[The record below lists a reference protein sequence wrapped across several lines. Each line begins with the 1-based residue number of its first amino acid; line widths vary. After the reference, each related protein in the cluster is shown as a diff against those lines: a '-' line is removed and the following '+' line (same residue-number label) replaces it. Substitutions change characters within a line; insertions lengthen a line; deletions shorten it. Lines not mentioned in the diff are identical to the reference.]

1 LTIDLNTQVQKAFK
15 RLENLSQCDIPSHEL
30 TSKLISE
37 LNTALHELQITAIEL
52 LEQNEE
58 MVASRQTLEKE
69 RCRYQ
74 ELFDFAPDGYLVTD
88 TEGIILE
95 ANSAATALFNLSRSL
110 LIGKPLSIFV
120 CSEEHTS
127 FRSRL
132 AEIKKE
138 TAAHNENW
146 ELIMLSRKRTKFPV
160 SITVGKVIASS
171 GGTKELR
178 WLLRDI
184 TKLKDT
190 ERDKRAEEL
199 VIANKELAYQNE
211 EKGKRAEE
219 LAIAYKELAYQNEEK
234 GKRAEELV
242 IANKELAYQNEEKG
256 KRAEELENA
265 REAAETMNKRL
276 VMTLNELAIKETEKE
291 FEHEK
296 LLESQK
302 QMAIILESM
311 TDCFLAIDSDWHC
324 TYINR
329 AGEITSGKS
338 RDELLGKKITDLTEV
353 IIFNDTALKH
363 YHEVMGEKRVANFE
377 ILADA
382 LGNKWLEVSAYP
394 TETGMTCYFRD
405 ITSRKK
411 AEIEIARLDR
421 LNLVGQLAAGIGHEI
436 RNPMT
441 TVRGYLQLL
450 GTKPEYEAKKSTF
463 DLMISEIDRANSI
476 ISEFLSLAQTKQSSL
491 ESQNLNDILNHLY
504 PLLEADTF
512 TQNKQ
517 INFISEDIPNLE
529 LNAKEISQMILNLT
543 RNGLEAMQERGSLTL
558 KSYLEDNNVVLE
570 IADEGDG
577 ILPEDISKVGTPF
590 FTTKESGT
598 GLGLATCFKIA
609 ESHNAKIHIDSST
622 SGTTFFILFPIPEM
636 EQEESE
642 MIS

>member
-1 LTIDLNTQVQKAFK
+1 MTIDLNTQVQKAFK
-15 RLENLSQCDIPSHEL
+15 RLENLSQFDLPSHEL

-37 LNTALHELQITAIEL
+37 LNTALHELQTTAIEL

-58 MVASRQTLEKE
+58 MTASRQTLEKE

-74 ELFDFAPDGYLVTD
+74 GLFDFAPDGYLVTD

-95 ANSAATALFNLSRSL
+95 ANSAATALFNLSISL
-110 LIGKPLSIFV
+110 LVGKPLSIFV
-120 CSEEHTS
+120 CSEEHMS

-132 AEIKKE
+132 AEIKKG
-138 TAAHNENW
+138 TAAQNENW
-146 ELIMLSRKRTKFPV
+146 ELIMLSGMRTKFPV

-171 GGTKELR
+171 SGTKELR

-184 TKLKDT
+184 TKLKDE

-219 LAIAYKELAYQNEEK
+219 LAIA
-234 GKRAEELV
+234 
-242 IANKELAYQNEEKG
+242 NKELAYQNEEKG
-256 KRAEELENA
+256 KRAAELEFA

-276 VMTLNELAIKETEKE
+276 VMTLNELAINETEKE
-291 FEHEK
+291 LEHEK

-302 QMAIILESM
+302 QMATILESM

-338 RDELLGKKITDLTEV
+338 RDELLGKKITDLTDV

-377 ILADA
+377 ILTDA

-394 TETGMTCYFRD
+394 TETGLTCYFRD

-450 GTKPEYEAKKSTF
+450 GAKPEYEAKKSTF

-476 ISEFLSLAQTKQSSL
+476 ISEFLSLAQTKQSAL
-491 ESQNLNDILNHLY
+491 KSQNLNDILNHLY

-529 LNAKEISQMILNLT
+529 LNAKEISQLILNLT
-543 RNGLEAMQERGSLTL
+543 RNGLEAMEERGSLTL

-577 ILPEDISKVGTPF
+577 ILPEHISKVGTPF
-590 FTTKESGT
+590 FTTKESP
-598 GLGLATCFKIA
+598 LC
-609 ESHNAKIHIDSST
+609 
-622 SGTTFFILFPIPEM
+622 
-636 EQEESE
+636 
-642 MIS
+642 

>member
-1 LTIDLNTQVQKAFK
+1 M
-15 RLENLSQCDIPSHEL
+15 R
-30 TSKLISE
+30 
-37 LNTALHELQITAIEL
+37 
-52 LEQNEE
+52 QNEE

-190 ERDKRAEEL
+190 ERD
-199 VIANKELAYQNE
+199 
-211 EKGKRAEE
+211 
-219 LAIAYKELAYQNEEK
+219 
-234 GKRAEELV
+234 KRAEELV

-543 RNGLEAMQERGSLTL
+543 RNGL
-558 KSYLEDNNVVLE
+558 
-570 IADEGDG
+570 
-577 ILPEDISKVGTPF
+577 
-590 FTTKESGT
+590 
-598 GLGLATCFKIA
+598 
-609 ESHNAKIHIDSST
+609 
-622 SGTTFFILFPIPEM
+622 
-636 EQEESE
+636 
-642 MIS
+642 